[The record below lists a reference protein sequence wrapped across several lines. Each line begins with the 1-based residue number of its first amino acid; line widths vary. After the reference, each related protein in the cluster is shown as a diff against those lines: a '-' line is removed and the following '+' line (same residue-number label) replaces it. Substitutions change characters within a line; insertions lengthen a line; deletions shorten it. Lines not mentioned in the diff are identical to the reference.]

1 MVKQVTAAIIVQQGK
16 ILLARRQKGDALA
29 GQWEFPGGKIE
40 AGETPEQCLTRE
52 IMEEFGVTVEVQE
65 FFAASTYRYQH
76 IAIELL
82 AYHTTYISGTFQ
94 PLVHTEL
101 AWVAPA
107 QLTSYNLSAADIPIA
122 EKLYALYSTQ
132 ARSPLL

>member
-1 MVKQVTAAIIVQQGK
+1 VVKQVTAAIIVQQGK

-40 AGETPEQCLTRE
+40 PGETPEQCLARE
-52 IMEEFGVTVEVQE
+52 IMEEFGVTVEIQE

-94 PLVHTEL
+94 TFVHTEL
-101 AWVAPA
+101 AWVAPE
-107 QLTSYNLSAADIPIA
+107 QLMSYNLSAADIPIA
-122 EKLYALYSTQ
+122 EKLCAL
-132 ARSPLL
+132 P